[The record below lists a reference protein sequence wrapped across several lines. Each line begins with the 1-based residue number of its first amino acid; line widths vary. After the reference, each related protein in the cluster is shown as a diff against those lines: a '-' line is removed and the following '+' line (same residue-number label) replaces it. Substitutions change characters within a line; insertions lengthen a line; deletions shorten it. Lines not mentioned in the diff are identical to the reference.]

1 MRVLKEEDRH
11 MRAVAVFPYSRE
23 VKLISVDEPQIA
35 RPTEVKLRMLDVG
48 ICGTDREICSFQ
60 YGTPP
65 DGSDYLIL
73 GHESLGEVVEVGSE
87 VRDIAVGDLVVV
99 MVRRPCSHAECH
111 ACRAGRPD
119 FCATGDFTER
129 GIKGLHGF
137 LAEYVVDDARY
148 MQVVPAALRS
158 AGVLTEPLTIAEKA
172 FSQAAHIE
180 RRMPWL
186 AGITP
191 QSPERSELTAA
202 ILGAGAVGLLGAMA
216 LRAMG
221 IETYVYDRVP
231 PPNPKSRLV
240 ELIGA
245 QYVSP
250 TDTSTSFTDLVGH
263 VHFIYEAVGV
273 SQLAFQAI
281 NALSPNSILVFTGVP
296 GPGANQ
302 ELDTNTLMRN
312 MVLKNQVILG
322 TVNADAA
329 AFASAIRHIGTL
341 VERWPTAL
349 DTFISGR
356 YPLDAYRDLLL
367 GQSSGIKQVLSFEP
381 A

>member
-1 MRVLKEEDRH
+1 
-11 MRAVAVFPYSRE
+11 MRAVAVFPHSRE
-23 VKLISVDEPQIA
+23 VKLIEVEEPRIA
-35 RPTEVKLRMLDVG
+35 HPSEVKLRILDVG
-48 ICGTDREICSFQ
+48 ICGTDKEICAFQ

-73 GHESLGEVVEVGSE
+73 GHESLGEVVEVGPG
-87 VRDIAVGDLVVV
+87 VRDIAVGDLVVT
-99 MVRRPCSHAECH
+99 MVRRPCPHTECH
-111 ACRAGRPD
+111 PCRAGRPD

-137 LAEYVVDDARY
+137 LTEYVVDDARY
-148 MQVVPAALRS
+148 MHVVPAALRK

-172 FSQAAHIE
+172 FAQAVYIE

-191 QSPERSELTAA
+191 QSPERDELTAA
-202 ILGAGAVGLLGAMA
+202 ILGAGAVGLLGALA

-231 PPNPKSRLV
+231 PPNAKSRLV

-245 QYVSP
+245 HYVSP
-250 TDTSTSFTDLVGH
+250 ADSSMSFTDLIGH
-263 VHFIYEAVGV
+263 VHFIYEATGV

-281 NALSPNSILVFTGVP
+281 MALRPNSILVFTGVP
-296 GPGANQ
+296 GQGAHK
-302 ELDTNTLMRN
+302 EMDTDTLMRN

-329 AFASAIRHIGTL
+329 AYASAIRHIATF
-341 VERWPTAL
+341 VERWPQAI
-349 DTFISGR
+349 DTVIADR

-367 GQSSGIKQVLSFEP
+367 GQTSGIKNVLSFE
-381 A
+381 AASQA